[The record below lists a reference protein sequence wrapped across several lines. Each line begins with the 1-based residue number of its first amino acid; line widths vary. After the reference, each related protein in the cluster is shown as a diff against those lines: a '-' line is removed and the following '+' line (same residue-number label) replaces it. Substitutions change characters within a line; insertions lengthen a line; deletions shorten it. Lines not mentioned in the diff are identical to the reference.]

1 MNDTCLL
8 LTAALSGAIAC
19 AATGAAHAAGE
30 GAILKN
36 TPAYHYTADDYR
48 LLRSKVQ
55 EALAAPADGD
65 TYPWRNGKTTASG
78 SVTPLEREAWKG
90 LECRRLRVE
99 TSDGLSTDRG
109 VYRFCRT
116 PSAGW
121 KLAGPAAS

>member
-1 MNDTCLL
+1 MNDTRLL
-8 LTAALSGAIAC
+8 LIAALSGAIAC

-30 GAILKN
+30 EAILKN
-36 TPAYHYTADDYR
+36 TAAYHYTADDYR

-55 EALAAPADGD
+55 EALAAPDGGA
-65 TYPWRNGKTTASG
+65 YPWRNGKTAASG
-78 SVTPLEREAWKG
+78 SVTPLQRESWRG

-99 TSDGLSTDRG
+99 TSDGVSTDRG

-121 KLAGPAAS
+121 KLAGPAAP